1 MEPHHPLR
9 GWIGWLGAR
18 RWRREILLAI
28 VLTLAAAA
36 FLVTALVGGDA
47 PLEVDAPHSDA
58 PVSTAHKRQP

>member
-18 RWRREILLAI
+18 RWRKEILLAI

-36 FLVTALVGGDA
+36 FLASALVGGSE
-47 PLEVDAPHSDA
+47 PHEVDAPHSDA
-58 PVSTAHKRQP
+58 PVSTAHRPQH